1 MDSMFNEAG
10 AISTP
15 VTVEQTEVSEVS
27 DGMRIARY
35 SMMDELP
42 GLIFGILTVSY
53 IVLSLTGLAP

>member
-1 MDSMFNEAG
+1 MDSMFNDAEA
-10 AISTP
+10 IRTP

-35 SMMDELP
+35 STMDELS
-42 GLIFGILTVSY
+42 GLIFGILTVGY

>member
-1 MDSMFNEAG
+1 MFNDAEA
-10 AISTP
+10 IRTP

-35 SMMDELP
+35 STMDELP
-42 GLIFGILTVSY
+42 GLIFGILTVGY

>member
-1 MDSMFNEAG
+1 MDSMFNDAEA
-10 AISTP
+10 IRTP

-35 SMMDELP
+35 STMDELP
-42 GLIFGILTVSY
+42 GLIFGILTVVY